1 MGGNRIKDLEQIIE
15 KIFLFLEIDDFENFK
30 KYMDKFLSI
39 NIENLS
45 KEEAQVVYNYLG
57 KIEERLKSK
66 QNETVEKIKSMSEVK
81 KFKSF

>member
-66 QNETVEKIKSMSEVK
+66 QDETAEKIKSMSEVK

>member
-57 KIEERLKSK
+57 KIEGRLKSK

>member
-15 KIFLFLEIDDFENFK
+15 KIFLFLEIDDFESFK

-66 QNETVEKIKSMSEVK
+66 QNETAEKIKSMSEVK

>member
-15 KIFLFLEIDDFENFK
+15 KIFLFLEIDDFESFK

-66 QNETVEKIKSMSEVK
+66 QDETAEKIKSMSEVK